1 MLTEFNWSDK
11 DVTSSMAVTKNSPG
25 SNDVFIDISTEL
37 SGNADFAWIVLK
49 PLEVRRLI
57 ESLQKLIS

>member
-11 DVTSSMAVTKNSPG
+11 DVTSSMTVTKNSPV

-37 SGNADFAWIVLK
+37 SGDTDFAWIVLK
-49 PLEVRRLI
+49 PLEVQRLI
-57 ESLQKLIS
+57 ESLEKLIS